1 MLGVLAAGVGGV
13 PIETE
18 KTSESGSGE
27 GSILQGKLS
36 RPGGVLMSKVSRQ
49 DTGAVMTGSGCGSST
64 IEGGPALC
72 CDASLLAAIASSSAA
87 MGPDVSRN

>member
-27 GSILQGKLS
+27 GSILQGRPS
-36 RPGGVLMSKVSRQ
+36 RPGGVLISKDSRQ
-49 DTGAVMTGSGCGSST
+49 PTGAMMMGSGCGSST
-64 IEGGPALC
+64 IGGGPSLC
-72 CDASLLAAIASSSAA
+72 CAACNTSVHASSA
-87 MGPDVSRN
+87 